1 MSYYDDWEYDI
12 KEFLTSFIE
21 SDFSQSSIDS
31 FMKKF
36 ELTHYEMKD
45 AIKSAKRALLVEGD
59 PDYTI
64 SSTDLSWI
72 SDRTNVM
79 ITSTENRNLF
89 FVDLDSTRDTYYLN
103 SAAFIK
109 IFNKA
114 FPKNN
119 CYIIKTC
126 EGLAVGSMR
135 RFDSTV
141 ENNFCV
147 TQLFVDA
154 SLGTAIE
161 FLDELTF
168 DEYDGIPETII
179 DYSPQ
184 EQFEY
189 IKPRAITDEFDEHS
203 DQIQIDFQ
211 DEPLI
216 YTTYTEVCRI
226 LKNVATQTEISSLEI
241 LEEAL
246 EVEEKVLSAPM
257 SNFVDSDVSLS
268 FEEESE
274 YSEEAFRDAE
284 LMLKEMLTKK

>member
-1 MSYYDDWEYDI
+1 
-12 KEFLTSFIE
+12 
-21 SDFSQSSIDS
+21 
-31 FMKKF
+31 MKKF

-45 AIKSAKRALLVEGD
+45 EIKSAKRALLVDGD

-72 SDRTNVM
+72 SDRTSVL

-119 CYIIKTC
+119 CYIIKAC

-135 RFDSTV
+135 RFDSII

-154 SLGTAIE
+154 SLGTAVE

-168 DEYDGIPETII
+168 DEYEGIPATII

-184 EQFEY
+184 ERFEY
-189 IKPRAITDEFDEHS
+189 IKPRAVVDEYDEYS
-203 DQIQIDFQ
+203 DQIQMEFQ
-211 DEPLI
+211 DEPVI

-226 LKNVATQTEISSLEI
+226 LRNVANQGEVSSFDV

-257 SNFVDSDVSLS
+257 SPRDGDGDTSLS
-268 FEEESE
+268 FEDEFE
-274 YSEEAFRDAE
+274 YSEEAFKNAE
-284 LMLKEMLTKK
+284 LMLKEMLKNKS